1 MYSLRKPS
9 MGERKL
15 NRIRI
20 QKKGS
25 DGREVLINPNLNK
38 ETRVAYQSKEKTTV
52 KEEKNFLTS
61 QK

>member
-1 MYSLRKPS
+1 

-25 DGREVLINPNLNK
+25 DGREMLISPDLDK
-38 ETRVAYQSKEKTTV
+38 ETRLAYQSKEKKTV
-52 KEEKNFLTS
+52 KEEKKFLTS
-61 QK
+61 HK